1 MPVHINPNDPNC
13 KNAAAKILR
22 RLAKAEQIARE
33 SPPSERLLQVTPGKL
48 THEREH
54 NGIPRRDST
63 CKANFLPITS

>member
-13 KNAAAKILR
+13 KNAAAK
-22 RLAKAEQIARE
+22 AEQIAKE
-33 SPPSERLLQVTPGKL
+33 SPPSERLLQITPGKL

-54 NGIPRRDST
+54 DGISRRDST